1 MRFLEFRGFNIFF
14 VRNYTDV
21 DDKIINRAKEEKCSS
36 IEISE
41 KYTKAY
47 DEDMASLG
55 IRPPNVSPKVTTHIQ
70 EIISLIE
77 KLIEKK
83 AAYVAEDGE
92 VFYSVKSFKEYG
104 KLSGKKVDDLLVGVR
119 IAADEKKRDPL
130 DFSLWKP
137 RKNADEPAWD
147 SPWCKGRPGWHIECS
162 AMAMKYLGETFDIH
176 GGGIDLM
183 HPHHENE
190 IAQSE
195 AVTEKP
201 FAKFWLHNNLV
212 SIENEKMSKSLGNI
226 FLNRDFIAKYTA
238 ETLKFLLLS
247 NHYRSPIDFSASHI
261 RDCQAALQRYY
272 RTADK
277 CEAIS
282 IVNPTPSAKPT
293 EEEENLFKFAQSFQP
308 TWIESMEDDLNTAK
322 VVGTIFEY
330 VRAINAYMEKKNFK
344 PNSFSIKIATEFLSN
359 MKVLASVLNIFGEKG
374 EAYLSTLR
382 KSVIKEKG
390 ITIDYI
396 EKKILDRND
405 ARKNKDFATA
415 DAIRKELLEQSIEL
429 QDSNA
434 GTIWEVK
441 L

>member
-1 MRFLEFRGFNIFF
+1 MN
-14 VRNYTDV
+14 
-21 DDKIINRAKEEKCSS
+21 
-36 IEISE
+36 
-41 KYTKAY
+41 
-47 DEDMASLG
+47 
-55 IRPPNVSPKVTTHIQ
+55 
-70 EIISLIE
+70 
-77 KLIEKK
+77 
-83 AAYVAEDGE
+83 
-92 VFYSVKSFKEYG
+92 
-104 KLSGKKVDDLLVGVR
+104 
-119 IAADEKKRDPL
+119 
-130 DFSLWKP
+130 
-137 RKNADEPAWD
+137 
-147 SPWCKGRPGWHIECS
+147 
-162 AMAMKYLGETFDIH
+162 
-176 GGGIDLM
+176 
-183 HPHHENE
+183 ENE